1 MFDYKYFLTKKIEM
15 YFTQVISDMGQRTQ
29 FLKKCDD
36 DDKMYFRF
44 HIYIYMYI
52 CIILIISIRFYKS

>member
-1 MFDYKYFLTKKIEM
+1 MFNYKFEKKTIEM
-15 YFTQVISDMGQRTQ
+15 YFTRVISDMGLRTQ
-29 FLKKCDD
+29 FKKKCD